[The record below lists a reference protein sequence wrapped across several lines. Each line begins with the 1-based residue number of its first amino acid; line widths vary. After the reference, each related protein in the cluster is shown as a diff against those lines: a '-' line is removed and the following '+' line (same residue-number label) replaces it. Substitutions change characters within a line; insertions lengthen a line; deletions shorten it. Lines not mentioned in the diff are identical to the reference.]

1 MADSLQSRP
10 IERESASAGN
20 IRKAFGLVAF
30 AASSVFAFTVVLSAC
45 VYYLYGPDVDFVSF
59 WAAGRLTLGGH
70 PSVAYDIHAHRAVEQ
85 TVAHI
90 GGLMPFPY
98 PPPFLFFVSVFA
110 WAAYPF
116 AYLLW
121 ISATAGFYF
130 AATRRFTAPRFAFAH
145 PAAIVNA
152 MIGQNGFL
160 TSGIFLFGISRVA
173 AAPFTAGLILGA
185 LVIKPQLG
193 VLIPV
198 ALLASRQWRAIG
210 GAALSSLAVAAAA
223 ALVFGLDSYRGFFA
237 ITQQYAAF
245 MAADRWDWAQ
255 QASVFG
261 FFRLLGAPQPLALT
275 MQGMAAFAA
284 AAVTWRAWARGSEQR
299 EAILAA
305 ATLLVPPYVF
315 AYDSLLLVL
324 PLTMLLGDGERP
336 WRAAIVWVCLA
347 APLAGYFGL
356 YPGPNTVP
364 VAAILSL
371 WWLAGPDRKPATA
384 AHLQSAR
391 GLSAKLN
398 SR

>member
-1 MADSLQSRP
+1 MPDNCQPSV
-10 IERESASAGN
+10 
-20 IRKAFGLVAF
+20 RKAFGLIAF
-30 AASSVFAFTVVLSAC
+30 AVSSIFAFTVVLAAC

-59 WAAGRLTLGGH
+59 WAAGRLALGGH
-70 PSVAYDIHAHRAVEQ
+70 PSLAYDIHAHQAVEQ

-98 PPPFLFFVSVFA
+98 PPPFLLFVSAFA
-110 WAAYPF
+110 WASYPL

-121 ISATAGFYF
+121 IAATAGLYF
-130 AATRRFTAPRFAFAH
+130 VATRRFTAPRIAFAH
-145 PAAIVNA
+145 PASIVNA

-173 AAPFTAGLILGA
+173 AAPFTAGLILGLLA
-185 LVIKPQLG
+185 IKPQLG
-193 VLIPV
+193 ILLPV

-210 GAALSSLAVAAAA
+210 GAALSSVAVLAAA

-237 ITQQYAAF
+237 MTQQYTAF

-261 FFRLLGAPQPLALT
+261 FFRFLGAPQPLALAL
-275 MQGMAAFAA
+275 QGIAAFVA
-284 AAVTWRAWARGSEQR
+284 AAVTWRSWARQSEQR

-324 PLTMLLGDGERP
+324 PLAMLLKDGERP
-336 WRAAIVWVCLA
+336 WRAAILWVCLV
-347 APLAGYFGL
+347 APLPGYFGL

-364 VAAILSL
+364 VAALLSL
-371 WWLAGPDRKPATA
+371 WWLAGRDGKRAAATQ
-384 AHLQSAR
+384 LQSAHA
-391 GLSAKLN
+391 G
-398 SR
+398 